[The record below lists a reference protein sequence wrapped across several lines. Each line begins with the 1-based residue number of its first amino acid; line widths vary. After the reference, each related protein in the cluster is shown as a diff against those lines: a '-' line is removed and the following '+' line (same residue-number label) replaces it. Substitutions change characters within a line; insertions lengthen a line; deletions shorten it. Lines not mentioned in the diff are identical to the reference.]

1 MLKDIQITLYDIFG
15 YLLPGTVVVL
25 ALVVGFWALF
35 WPHSLL
41 SVPLG
46 LPALVVTVL
55 LFAAYLAGHLA
66 QAMGNIVEMWSEA
79 SKRFDKEIPLSD
91 ELQKILKASAA
102 KHLGVPSDLSAKELY
117 LLCDQA
123 LVHKGS
129 MGERE
134 IFVYREGFYR
144 GNSVALAF
152 LTLSLCVRA
161 LCTPAIA
168 VIGPR
173 TIELHWNHLA
183 LAAALTAAGA
193 WLAFRRYLRFREYK
207 YLTCFARF
215 LSLWPASSPINR
227 KNDAAT

>member
-15 YLLPGTVVVL
+15 YLLPGSVVVL
-25 ALVVGFWALF
+25 ALVVGLWAVF

-41 SVPLG
+41 PVPLS
-46 LPALVVTVL
+46 LPALVVTAL

-66 QAMGNIVEMWSEA
+66 QAMGNIVERRSEA
-79 SKRFDKEIPLSD
+79 SKRFDEQIPLSD
-91 ELQKILKASAA
+91 ELQKILRASAA

-123 LVHKGS
+123 LVHNGS

-144 GNSVALAF
+144 GNSVALAA
-152 LTLSLCVRA
+152 LTLSLCVRII
-161 LCTPAIA
+161 CSPAIA
-168 VIGPR
+168 AIGPR
-173 TIELHWNHLA
+173 TIELHRSHLA
-183 LAAALTAAGA
+183 LAAVLTAAGA

-207 YLTCFARF
+207 YVTCFARF
-215 LSLWPASSPINR
+215 LSLWPASSSTDR